1 MSERHRVET
10 ALRTE
15 LEEFFH
21 RNDCSLPAN
30 LVEAT
35 AFLTIRQLLVET
47 DMVAALPELIGA
59 SGPRLTALLIS
70 LDLVGA
76 WVGLTRTAGRRL
88 SPASEAMTQSLI
100 TIAHSM
106 HAPTAHTD

>member
-1 MSERHRVET
+1 M
-10 ALRTE
+10 RTE

-35 AFLTIRQLLVET
+35 AFLTTRQLLVET
-47 DMVAALPELIGA
+47 DVVAALPELIGA

-100 TIAHSM
+100 TTAHSM